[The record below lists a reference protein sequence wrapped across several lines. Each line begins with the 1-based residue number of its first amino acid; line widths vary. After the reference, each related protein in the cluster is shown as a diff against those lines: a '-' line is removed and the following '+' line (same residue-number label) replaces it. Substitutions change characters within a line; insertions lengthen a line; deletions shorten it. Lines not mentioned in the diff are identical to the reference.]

1 LETICLTA
9 MAKLPGD
16 RYTTAAD
23 LAADLRRYLRG
34 EPITARP
41 VGPAGRIWRR
51 VRRQPVLVGLSAAL
65 VLAVLGGS
73 LGVTW
78 QWVQTRSALESQ
90 RRQSERAL
98 AALRHSNRIVAGLS
112 RSLSQATKRPLGDTA
127 KEVKQTLEY
136 Y

>member
-1 LETICLTA
+1 
-9 MAKLPGD
+9 LPSD
-16 RYTTAAD
+16 PATAAARV
-23 LAADLRRYLRG
+23 AADLRRDLSG
-34 EPITARP
+34 EPVTARP

-51 VRRQPVLVGLSAAL
+51 ARRQPVLFGLSAAL

-98 AALRHSNRIVAGLS
+98 AALRPSNRLVAAHS
-112 RSLSQATKRPLGDTA
+112 RP
-127 KEVKQTLEY
+127 
-136 Y
+136 